1 MNQDSVSI
9 KTEIKDQEY
18 QLIRQLIAD
27 IDGNTWVCIDHNGNE
42 SEMVEWERDMI
53 LLGLLTL
60 LY

>member
-1 MNQDSVSI
+1 MNQDNESI
-9 KTEIKDQEY
+9 KKAMKDQEY
-18 QLIRQLIAD
+18 QLLRQLIAD
-27 IDGNTWVCIDHNGNE
+27 IDGNKWICIDHNGNE